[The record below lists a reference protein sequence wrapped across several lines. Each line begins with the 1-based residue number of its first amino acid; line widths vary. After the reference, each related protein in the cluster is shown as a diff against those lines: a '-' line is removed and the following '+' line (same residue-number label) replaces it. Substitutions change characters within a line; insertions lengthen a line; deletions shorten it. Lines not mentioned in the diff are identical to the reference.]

1 MTYGFQT
8 NHKALQV
15 QLYLCF
21 VVITDMITDTVLY
34 LLVGGQMTHH
44 KTQIPVVAAAG
55 AIEIP

>member
-21 VVITDMITDTVLY
+21 VVITDTVLY